1 MSKVLNEIKKLT
13 TETRNPNT
21 LTIDQE
27 STVGMLKMIN
37 REDQLVAERVHA
49 TIPEIAKAVDM
60 TVERMRRG
68 GRLIYIGAGTSG
80 RLGILDAVECP
91 PTFGVEPDR
100 IMGILAGGPNAFTE
114 AKEGVEDSETA
125 AWDDLEA
132 VDLTADDV
140 VLAIAAS
147 GRTPYAMGALQKA
160 KEVGAGTIAV
170 TCNPD
175 AVMNMM
181 ADVAVVPVL
190 GPEVITGSTRMKAGT
205 AQKLILNMI
214 STATMIQ
221 MGNVY
226 SNLMVGVKIS
236 NLKLAERAK
245 NIIMT
250 ATGCEYDVADK
261 ALNEAGNEVKAAI
274 VMIQRGVDAAE
285 AKALLRQC
293 QGVVHLAL
301 KEGIEDEK

>member
-1 MSKVLNEIKKLT
+1 MSKVLNEIKRLT

-27 STVGMLKMIN
+27 PTAGILEMIN

-49 TIPEIAKAVDM
+49 TIPEIAKAVDL

-91 PTFGVEPDR
+91 PTFGVSPHL
-100 IMGILAGGPNAFTE
+100 ITGILAGGPNAFTE
-114 AKEGVEDSETA
+114 AREGVEDSEVA
-125 AWDDLEA
+125 ARVDLENA
-132 VDLTADDV
+132 QLTPDDV

-147 GRTPYAMGALQKA
+147 GRTPYAIGALKKA
-160 KEVGAGTIAV
+160 QEIGAGTVAV
-170 TCNPD
+170 TCNPE
-175 AVMNMM
+175 APMNSM
-181 ADVAVVPVL
+181 ADVAIVPVL

-214 STATMIQ
+214 STAVMIK
-221 MGNVY
+221 MGHVY

-236 NLKLAERAK
+236 NQKLAERGK

-250 ATGCEYDVADK
+250 ATGCEYLVADR
-261 ALNEAGNEVKAAI
+261 ALREAGNDVKVAI
-274 VMIQRGVDAAE
+274 VMIQRNAEAAE
-285 AKALLRQC
+285 AKYLLEKC

-301 KEGIEDEK
+301 KEGMAE

>member
-21 LTIDQE
+21 LTIDE
-27 STVGMLKMIN
+27 ASSAGILEMIN

-91 PTFGVEPDR
+91 PTFGVAPDR

-114 AKEGVEDSETA
+114 AKEGVEDSEA
-125 AWDDLEA
+125 AAREDLEA
-132 VDLTADDV
+132 AQVTADDV

-147 GRTPYAMGALQKA
+147 GRTPYAIGALIKA
-160 KEVGAGTIAV
+160 KEIGAGTIAV

-175 AVMNMM
+175 APMNTM
-181 ADVAVVPVL
+181 ADVAIVPVL

-214 STATMIQ
+214 STATMIK

-236 NLKLAERAK
+236 NQKLAERGK

-250 ATGCEYDVADK
+250 ATGCEYAVADK
-261 ALNEAGNEVKAAI
+261 ALGEAGHDVKAAI
-274 VMIQRGVDAAE
+274 VMIQRGVEAAV
-285 AKALLRQC
+285 AKELLNKC

-301 KEGIEDEK
+301 KEGMEK